1 MHIHLIIYIYI
12 CYINFAN
19 HVKSSIINMS
29 FNEVTQSLGCFF
41 ERQPCHDD
49 RIIEISHGLKK
60 ERQQVQPLVVHTSTS
75 SELFML
81 GWALKPD
88 NFLVARWCKF
98 QLVGMAHPQNL

>member
-1 MHIHLIIYIYI
+1 MLYQ
-12 CYINFAN
+12 FR
-19 HVKSSIINMS
+19 KSCKKQHNMS
-29 FNEVTQSLGCFF
+29 FNEVRQSLGCFF

-60 ERQQVQPLVVHTSTS
+60 ERLNRVLQQQVQPLVVHTNTC

-88 NFLVARWCKF
+88 NFLVARRCKF